1 MTARIF
7 DEIGEDLYYVI
18 GSTETNGVIELNS
31 QSCELVFRFRQVITR
46 HCGMYV
52 NSTCIFF
59 SAKAQFSDNITILIY
74 DNVHIGR
81 HEFGSVRCYEQIT
94 FYNCSMLHDSFN
106 VNYLII
112 KTVLAFAVLV

>member
-7 DEIGEDLYYVI
+7 DEIGEDLYYII

-31 QSCELVFRFRQVITR
+31 QSCELVFRFRQVITQ

-52 NSTCIFF
+52 NSTYIFF
-59 SAKAQFSDNITILIY
+59 SAKAQFSDNITFLIY

-81 HEFGSVRCYEQIT
+81 HELAVSVVTNKSHFI
-94 FYNCSMLHDSFN
+94 NCSM
-106 VNYLII
+106 
-112 KTVLAFAVLV
+112 